1 MAPDVTADAPAD
13 RLVRR
18 HARVRPALGRRPP
31 RGAAVCR
38 SRRLRLPAVPR
49 TVVVLVDGLGHDLL
63 RQRSGHAPFL
73 RSHLPTAHRVP
84 CGFPSTTAT
93 SMGTFGT
100 GLPPGSHGLV
110 GMQVLDPATDR
121 LLNELSWEDGPDPR
135 AWQPNETVFEAAEN
149 DGVSV
154 TMVGPHYF
162 DGSGLTTAALRGG
175 RFRAAR
181 SLEDRVDA
189 AVAAVRAT
197 PRSLVYLYWGEVDK
211 VGHVHGCQSWQWGDE
226 VESVDAALRQLAA
239 RVPDDTSIVVT
250 ADHGMV
256 DVPFHDRIDLVH
268 EPALMAGVRHL
279 GGEPRNLQL
288 YTEPGATADVEAAWA
303 SRLGLGARSSAAR
316 GSSTRAGSVRCGPRS
331 RAGSGTSSSS
341 CAVPS
346 PSSTPDSCGPRSS
359 RCSACTGR
367 PAMRNS
373 PCRWSWCRPA
383 AAPRV
388 VPRRGGTTT
397 TGTASSAS
405 LVDPCRP
412 SSATTSGHS
421 SSPKWTTA
429 REPRMTTRDP
439 IRPSTSG
446 PRGPSQPSSTTLS
459 AAEDPGPK
467 SRGGTPHAGLD
478 VRGRA
483 LLGVEAAG
491 SAARRRGDARRP

>member
-1 MAPDVTADAPAD
+1 VAPDVTADASAPTDWSAGTLASVLPSVAD
-13 RLVRR
+13 RLGV
-18 HARVRPALGRRPP
+18 GRYAGRD
-31 RGAAVCR
+31 VFD
-38 SRRLRLPAVPR
+38 LPAVPR

-84 CGFPSTTAT
+84 CGVPSTTAT

-121 LLNELSWEDGPDPR
+121 LLNELSWEGGPDPR

-149 DGVSV
+149 NGVSV

-162 DGSGLTTAALRGG
+162 DGSGLTMAALRGG

-288 YTEPGATADVEAAWA
+288 YTEPGAAADVEAAWA
-303 SRLGLGARSSAAR
+303 SRLGLGARILSRERLVDEGWLGPVRHEVEGRIGDLVVVMS
-316 GSSTRAGSVRCGPRS
+316 GSFAVVHSGLMRPEVLALLGLHGSTSDAEL
-331 RAGSGTSSSS
+331 
-341 CAVPS
+341 AVP
-346 PSSTPDSCGPRSS
+346 
-359 RCSACTGR
+359 
-367 PAMRNS
+367 
-373 PCRWSWCRPA
+373 
-383 AAPRV
+383 V
-388 VPRRGGTTT
+388 VVVPPRRG
-397 TGTASSAS
+397 A
-405 LVDPCRP
+405 
-412 SSATTSGHS
+412 
-421 SSPKWTTA
+421 
-429 REPRMTTRDP
+429 
-439 IRPSTSG
+439 
-446 PRGPSQPSSTTLS
+446 
-459 AAEDPGPK
+459 
-467 SRGGTPHAGLD
+467 
-478 VRGRA
+478 
-483 LLGVEAAG
+483 
-491 SAARRRGDARRP
+491 